1 MAQQVLPAIRLRRPT
16 EGTQRGVEQIKN
28 LLRIVGEAENKRR
41 ERQTLDRIVRAIG
54 AGQTDIEAIASVAR
68 EEPTF
73 GGGFRGGLQK
83 IAGLFGGEGGGIE
96 SQIQQS
102 IIGNALQKALSPP
115 GQIPSG
121 LEPVGATR
129 GPTGQVTTR
138 FERPGVGGVAAPTKQ
153 QTQRDRDLA
162 VIGNDKKSDFQ
173 KAEARKRLDKDPSQP
188 RNPIPEGGNFDEFLV
203 DEEKEK
209 GKFGKRA
216 YDATLQRVEDEARKQ
231 GLNPKD
237 AKADFDKWWDARV
250 KNERTGA
257 LGGAL
262 TKNVT
267 TPRSEFQK
275 GVVEDNTL
283 DEATAAQILQEAGGD
298 KDKAREIARQRG
310 LKF

>member
-1 MAQQVLPAIRLRRPT
+1 MARQIARTIDLRTPQQLQGQTRDQENVQAILGILKT
-16 EGTQRGVEQIKN
+16 
-28 LLRIVGEAENKRR
+28 VGAAEKKRR

-83 IAGLFGGEGGGIE
+83 IAGLFSGEGGGIE

-188 RNPIPEGGNFDEFLV
+188 RNPVPPGGTYDEFLQQA
-203 DEEKEK
+203 DEAAESIGRPIKE
-209 GKFGKRA
+209 GKLFGKKA
-216 YDATLQRVEDEARKQ
+216 YEATLRIVEDEARKQ
-231 GLNPKD
+231 GLDPKGV
-237 AKADFDKWWDARV
+237 KKDFDRWWDARV
-250 KNERTGA
+250 DKEQGPPGVGTKGA
-257 LGGAL
+257 F
-262 TKNVT
+262 T
-267 TPRSEFQK
+267 T
-275 GVVEDNTL
+275 NTL
-283 DEATAAQILQEAGGD
+283 VRRSTFQELDVGDLSDDEL
-298 KDKAREIARQRG
+298 
-310 LKF
+310 LKIINK